1 LRDQVQEKKD
11 KKKAQRELDLEQDR
25 LWVEED
31 LLLAREAKEKEQM
44 IQNMY
49 KERNARVWIEQ
60 TNLKYKAD

>member
-1 LRDQVQEKKD
+1 
-11 KKKAQRELDLEQDR
+11 